1 MPAKRTS
8 KIAGRFGPRY
18 GSSLRKKWSEIMEKK
33 DIRII
38 LALCVKQL
46 EKSIE

>member
-33 DIRII
+33 IFGSY
-38 LALCVKQL
+38 LPCV
-46 EKSIE
+46 